1 MDGGGQGN
9 DAASTIIGWIVGG
22 LATFAMF
29 VGTFVLS
36 GFAKRLSEVRAEA
49 DARADNLAD
58 GLDSRIDKLEQ
69 RYIELQRELNIITVN
84 LSTHTLK
91 QTLCENDN
99 QRQFRRIY
107 EDLGSALD
115 AVGRNRAKDTDTR

>member
-1 MDGGGQGN
+1 MDTGGQGN

-49 DARADNLAD
+49 DAKAESLAD
-58 GLDSRIDKLEQ
+58 SLNVRIDKLEQ
-69 RYIELQRELNIITVN
+69 RYIELQREFNVLSVN
-84 LSTHTLK
+84 LNTFQLK
-91 QTLCENDN
+91 LSIFEADN
-99 QRQFRRIY
+99 QRQFRRIH
-107 EDLGSALD
+107 EDLGAALD
-115 AVGRNRAKDTDTR
+115 NLARNKPWRDDTR